1 MTRKEE
7 YLGEK
12 TLNTRTGNPN
22 NKVVEIKEDIP
33 KIKFRETVLKKVRP
47 EDSVLDGGSRGAG
60 RF

>member
-22 NKVVEIKEDIP
+22 NKVVEIK
-33 KIKFRETVLKKVRP
+33 
-47 EDSVLDGGSRGAG
+47 G
-60 RF
+60 R